1 MRQLSN
7 DRSGNVIILPGQ
19 GGQSGSQVP
28 SDNDGRGTSRPT
40 QPAITDSSYP
50 FGYVR
55 NVVDG
60 DTLNALIGS
69 ESQTVRLAC
78 IDAPEEA
85 QEPVGM
91 LASNRLTAFLSPGRQ
106 FTYRSVD
113 TDQYGRMVA
122 EIYISGASLNVHLVK
137 EGMAVVYPQYLSG
150 CSESRAAL
158 LAAESEARASRRGFW
173 SQSNPVMP
181 WDFRQQ

>member
-122 EIYISGASLNVHLVK
+122 EIYI
-137 EGMAVVYPQYLSG
+137 
-150 CSESRAAL
+150 
-158 LAAESEARASRRGFW
+158 RG
-173 SQSNPVMP
+173 
-181 WDFRQQ
+181 